1 MAQNPADPDRKAHY
15 EDVAGKTFLEAEES
29 AAKSAAAKAGTE
41 LTKQFVTHA
50 QSRGRMCLN
59 NYVLRKTRVLSSEE
73 VHNKAVKL
81 HDRAGDIA
89 NELQNL
95 QMMVAEPGILQ
106 LCCDAGFV
114 APLVYSVVNPKDL
127 VKYMMLPIWH
137 PEQLKDIINMHH
149 ATRNVETLRVRL
161 LKRKL
166 RALKKLEREIVSDEK
181 AIMKH
186 IKRLD
191 KKILSYC
198 EDQDDHLQSKL
209 SQLQVLDTEQEW
221 GGKAWNFADLMPV
234 SQLLVGSL

>member
-95 QMMVAEPGILQ
+95 QMMVAEL
-106 LCCDAGFV
+106 
-114 APLVYSVVNPKDL
+114 VNPKDL